1 MAKKK
6 KSKPKLLV
14 VFDTSVLF
22 DRVAY
27 NLMQS
32 EVRQLIE
39 MNSRHPDLSIKWC
52 FPGIVIDERRYQMQ
66 NKAFELLPSIEKLEK
81 LLGHNLNITKDI
93 LVNRVDAA
101 IDKQLDELNIST
113 LNIDTVKVD

>member
-22 DRVAY
+22 NSVAY
-27 NLMQS
+27 DLVRS

-39 MNSRHPDLSIKWC
+39 MNSQHSDLSVKWYL
-52 FPGIVIDERRYQMQ
+52 PNIVIDERRYQMQ
-66 NKAFELLPSIEKLEK
+66 GKAFQLLLSIEKLEK
-81 LLGHNLNITKDI
+81 LLGHNLNITKEP
-93 LVNRVDAA
+93 L
-101 IDKQLDELNIST
+101 
-113 LNIDTVKVD
+113 

>member
-1 MAKKK
+1 MSKKK
-6 KSKPKLLV
+6 KSKPKLFV

-22 DRVAY
+22 TQVAY
-27 NLMQS
+27 NLVRS

-39 MNSRHPDLSIKWC
+39 MNSQHSDLSIKWYL
-52 FPGIVIDERRYQMQ
+52 PSIVIDERRYQMQ

-93 LVNRVDAA
+93 LVV
-101 IDKQLDELNIST
+101 
-113 LNIDTVKVD
+113 